1 MNISCQFTEAVG
13 YLLILSPQTNS
24 FQEIFVIASKMN
36 MSNPDWKI
44 SIPAIPHDN
53 YTVFRY
59 DLRSIYL
66 PLWSDDS
73 TGDRLYVPS
82 SGKENVTVLRKS
94 KCDSKNISVMDEE
107 NAGGKW

>member
-1 MNISCQFTEAVG
+1 MNISCKFTETVG

-24 FQEIFVIASKMN
+24 SQEIFVIASKMN
-36 MSNPDWKI
+36 TSNSDWKI
-44 SIPAIPHDN
+44 SIPVVPHDN

-66 PLWSDDS
+66 PLLSDDS
-73 TGDRLYVPS
+73 TGDRLYIPA

-94 KCDSKNISVMDEE
+94 KCDSKNISVMDEG